1 MEEDK
6 QVARL
11 WRVNR
16 TIHELVRD
24 RVCLTLFV
32 YFLVLAS
39 IFLFWT
45 RARHPRAARGCMH
58 ARTCCSLVFSATDYF
73 SPCCCVLLAPV
84 CCTCPK
90 QGYQVSDEEI
100 NISLADFQAVF
111 APSGNVDRKA
121 LNFFAEA
128 DRNDPLHP
136 TPEGEEPEKIF
147 VFYSEE
153 ANVGVKTIRQF
164 IGALDQQG
172 INRGIIIWSEKLTP
186 AAKKVLEAMQQQFVL
201 EDFDEASL
209 LVNITHH
216 TLVPTHEVMTPL
228 EKKELLAR

>member
-1 MEEDK
+1 MALGALHHRALG
-6 QVARL
+6 ARREARIL
-11 WRVNR
+11 A
-16 TIHELVRD
+16 ILD
-24 RVCLTLFV
+24 QLLTGPNPCFLLF
-32 YFLVLAS
+32 
-39 IFLFWT
+39 
-45 RARHPRAARGCMH
+45 
-58 ARTCCSLVFSATDYF
+58 
-73 SPCCCVLLAPV
+73 
-84 CCTCPK
+84 K
-90 QGYQVSDEEI
+90 GYQVSDEEI
-100 NISLADFQAVF
+100 NISLADFQAAF

-128 DRNDPLHP
+128 DKNDALRASADASE
-136 TPEGEEPEKIF
+136 EGERIF

-153 ANVGVKTIRQF
+153 PNVGVKTIRQF

-172 INRGIIIWSEKLTP
+172 ISRGIIIWSEKLTP
-186 AAKKVLEAMQQQFVL
+186 AARKVLEAMQQQFVL